1 MEALSAKAEAAAEE
15 EKRHQDRLQE
25 LRSKAAEGA
34 RVLTTVMVDVTSPE
48 GGGTRANLTIREGEP
63 LDVTVQ
69 RFAAAHG
76 IGQQG
81 VQTLIAEAKRKV
93 CRSRNDSLKRCL
105 GVKLRMHVLSESS
118 AF

>member
-1 MEALSAKAEAAAEE
+1 VEALSAKAEAAVEE

-93 CRSRNDSLKRCL
+93 CRS
-105 GVKLRMHVLSESS
+105 
-118 AF
+118 